1 MSRDLNKW
9 VWINRDM
16 WTSRAV
22 FQIFCGIITYV
33 VLFLVPAAAQQTQP
47 APKQPY
53 GGGTPLDVILH
64 SKLWTDVPRMPDFV
78 RAARP
83 PEKSLNYISTAIG
96 KEPKRPPLRNSSQIQ
111 QMEDE
116 LETAGARNEAA
127 AGMRTRHFQAV
138 SATKKKPLAKSKIKT
153 KTETKRATEIKT
165 LSAR

>member
-1 MSRDLNKW
+1 MSRDLSNRI
-9 VWINRDM
+9 WINRDM
-16 WTSRAV
+16 WTSRAA
-22 FQIFCGIITYV
+22 FQIFCGIIAYA
-33 VLFLVPAAAQQTQP
+33 VLLLVPAAAQQTQP

-53 GGGTPLDVILH
+53 GGGTPLDVIMH

-83 PEKSLNYISTAIG
+83 PEKSLNYISTAIE
-96 KEPKRPPLRNSSQIQ
+96 KQPKRPPLRNSSQIQ

-138 SATKKKPLAKSKIKT
+138 SAIKKKPLAKPKAKI
-153 KTETKRATEIKT
+153 ETQRTPEIKA